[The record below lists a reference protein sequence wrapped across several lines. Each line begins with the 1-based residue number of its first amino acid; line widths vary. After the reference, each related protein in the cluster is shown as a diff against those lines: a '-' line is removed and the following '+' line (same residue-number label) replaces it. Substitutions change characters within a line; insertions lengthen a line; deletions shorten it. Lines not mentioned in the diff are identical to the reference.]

1 MIPNDLKYTNDHE
14 WVRVEGEVG
23 VIGIT
28 HFAQD
33 QLGDI
38 VYVELPAVG
47 DALTAGER
55 FGTVES
61 VKTVSDLL
69 APISGEVIEI
79 NPILQEDNADFRPEV
94 VNEEPFGEGWMV
106 KVRVANAA
114 ELDNLL
120 DAAAY
125 KGITEEA

>member
-1 MIPNDLKYTNDHE
+1 MIPSDLKYTSDHE
-14 WVRVEGEVG
+14 WLRLQGEIG
-23 VIGIT
+23 EIGIT

-47 DALTAGER
+47 DAVVAGER

-69 APISGEVIEI
+69 APVSGEVVEV
-79 NPILQEDNADFRPEV
+79 NPILQEDGDDFRPEV
-94 VNEEPFGEGWMV
+94 VNEDPFGAGWMLR
-106 KVRVANAA
+106 VRLSNSA
-114 ELDNLL
+114 EVDSLL
-120 DAAAY
+120 DADGY
-125 KGITEEA
+125 KAITE